1 LIKLFNKGIRRQIL
15 APMILTMICAMGII
29 YSFLIYK
36 NENNIIDASV
46 VFAKNNI
53 DQYLTIRKYYTS
65 NVINKVLKYSDL
77 EVNIELNDN
86 IKSIPLPATMIH
98 DLSDLLR
105 EKRSKIKLNLY
116 SNYPFPNRKNRV
128 LDKFERDSLLFLE
141 KNPKGTFYKREV
153 YESKD
158 SVRVVIADV
167 LSDNACVS
175 CHNTLKNTPKNDW
188 NLYDVR
194 GALEII
200 IPIEEIV
207 EKNFSNTIQTILL
220 LFLILFIS
228 IFIIYLTINN
238 KLLTS
243 IERISCFVNNIK
255 NGNLNDT
262 LEIKQN
268 NELQELSKNVNSMK
282 ISLKNTLNLLNDE
295 NKTRKKAEDDLFS
308 LNEKLEDTIH
318 DRTIEL
324 KKQNKELKHMVHR
337 LETTQD
343 DLNKSEKMANLGELV
358 GGITHEINTPLGISI
373 TTASF
378 IQNITNDLEQM
389 YKNENMTEEDFEK
402 FVLNIK
408 ENIKNI
414 LTSLSRVSIT
424 LNSFRDIALDQVI
437 EEKRDFFLRQYLDE
451 VLIALRHKT
460 KKCKHKIIVDI
471 DKSIF
476 INSYPGYFYQIF
488 TNLINNSYL
497 HAFEEI
503 EEGEIAIR
511 VNKFDD
517 YIELIYSDNGSG
529 IKNDDINEIFK
540 EYYTTKR
547 GTGGTGLGLGIV
559 NKLISN
565 KLKGSIQVDKRHKT
579 GLKYIIKIP
588 TNNKKKS

>member
-1 LIKLFNKGIRRQIL
+1 
-15 APMILTMICAMGII
+15 MGII

-36 NENNIIDASV
+36 NESNIIDSSV

-65 NVINKVLKYSDL
+65 NVIDKVLKYSDL
-77 EVNIELNDN
+77 EVNVELINN
-86 IKSIPLPATMIH
+86 PKSIPLPATMIH

-116 SNYPFPNRKNRV
+116 SNYPFPNRLNRV

-141 KNPKGTFYKREV
+141 KNPKGTFFKREI

-167 LSDNACVS
+167 LSDNTCVS
-175 CHNTLKNTPKNDW
+175 CHNSLKNTPKNDW

-200 IPIEEIV
+200 VPIEEIV
-207 EKNFSNTIQTILL
+207 ENNFKNTIQTVVL

-238 KLLTS
+238 KLLIS
-243 IERISCFVNNIK
+243 IERISTFVNNIK
-255 NGNLNDT
+255 SGNLNDT
-262 LEIKQN
+262 LEISQD
-268 NELQELSKNVNSMK
+268 NELQSLSVNVNSMK

-308 LNEKLEDTIH
+308 LNEKLEDTIYN
-318 DRTIEL
+318 RTIEL
-324 KKQNKELKHMVHR
+324 KKQNKELKKTVRR

-373 TTASF
+373 TTASY
-378 IQNITNDLEQM
+378 IQKITNDLEEIYNKQDM
-389 YKNENMTEEDFEK
+389 SEEDFEE
-402 FVLNIK
+402 FLQNNK

-414 LTSLSRVSIT
+414 LASLNRVSIT

-437 EEKRDFFLRQYLDE
+437 EEKRDFFIHRYLDE

-460 KKCKHKIIVDI
+460 KKYKHKILVNIDESIV
-471 DKSIF
+471 

-503 EEGEIAIR
+503 EEGEILITI
-511 VNKFDD
+511 NKHDD
-517 YIELIYSDNGSG
+517 CLELIYSDNGSG
-529 IKNDDINEIFK
+529 IEADKTNDIFK

-547 GTGGTGLGLGIV
+547 GTGGTGLGLGII
-559 NKLISN
+559 NNLITN
-565 KLKGSIQVDKRHKT
+565 ELKGSIKIDKEYKN
-579 GLKYIIKIP
+579 GLKYIIIIP
-588 TNNKKKS
+588 TK